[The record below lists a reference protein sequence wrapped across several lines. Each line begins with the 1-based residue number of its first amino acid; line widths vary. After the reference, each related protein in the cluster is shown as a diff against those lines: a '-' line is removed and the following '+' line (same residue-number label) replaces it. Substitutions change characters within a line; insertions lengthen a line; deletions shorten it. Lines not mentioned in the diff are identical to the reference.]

1 MARKKKNLSY
11 EDLIKK
17 EKEEL
22 ERLKKQAELEKL
34 RYEKKKLEKE
44 IRGYK
49 IKRYK
54 ETFRS
59 IGRALNV
66 AFSGVPALGPDLK
79 PIDTRKKRS

>member
-1 MARKKKNLSY
+1 MARKKKLSY
-11 EDLIKK
+11 DDLIKK
-17 EKEEL
+17 EKAEL
-22 ERLKKQAELEKL
+22 ERLKKQAELEEL
-34 RYEKKKLEKE
+34 RLERRKLEKK

-54 ETFRS
+54 ETFKT

-79 PIDTRKKRS
+79 PIDTKKKR